1 MIYLTKNELLS
12 ILGVEL
18 VDRIDSLKLTEF
30 YCLKQAGPTTTIMKQ
45 VGNYTCQI
53 VSCDTVAGVCGS
65 SRQIEWYPIKYLDL
79 GIQIS
84 DELSCLICEFARV
97 IQIRKGI
104 GCYLISGL
112 NEIESRWLKDS
123 IAARAVPAPTLVGRL
138 KARIKR
144 WLD

>member
-12 ILGVEL
+12 ILGTEL
-18 VDRIDSLKLTEF
+18 VERIESLKSTEF
-30 YCLKQAGPTTTIMKQ
+30 YCLKQASTPTTTIKH
-45 VGNYTCQI
+45 VGTYTCQV
-53 VSCDTVAGVCGS
+53 VSCDIVAGVCGTT
-65 SRQIEWYPIKYLDL
+65 RQIEWFPIKYLAL

-104 GCYLISGL
+104 GVFLISGL
-112 NEIESRWLKDS
+112 NDIEACWLKDS
-123 IAARAVPAPTLVGRL
+123 IAARAVPIPTLVGRL
-138 KARIKR
+138 KAHIKL